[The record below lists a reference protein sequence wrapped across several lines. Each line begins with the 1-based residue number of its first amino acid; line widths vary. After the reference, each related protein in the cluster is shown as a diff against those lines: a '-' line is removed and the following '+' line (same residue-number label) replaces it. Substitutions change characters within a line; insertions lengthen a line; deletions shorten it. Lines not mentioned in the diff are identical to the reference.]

1 MNKSGEKTSAVKNVL
16 ARIPTQRWVAIG
28 ILAILV
34 VVISAANP
42 KFLRWENIN
51 GIFQQVA
58 AMGVVA
64 LGAMMVLI
72 TGGIDFS
79 SGAGL
84 AMVGVF
90 AGVMY
95 FNAGENILVM
105 LLAGLAGGAALG
117 GVNGFLVTKCRL
129 KPFVATLATMAF
141 CQGLTLL
148 ISEGRLAFLN
158 DPITYVIGGGNLFGA
173 ISVPFLIFLGMC
185 LVTSL
190 ILNRTKAGTYVYA
203 IGGGEEAA
211 RYVGI
216 NVVKYKW
223 LVYVYAGICTAIGSI
238 IAVCRLGQI
247 SPNLEGTF
255 LMDAIAAAVIG
266 GTSPAG
272 GKGSVSGT
280 ILGVLIMG
288 VVSNALTFMNI
299 TSTAQTAVK
308 GFIILL
314 AIVADAVFNLCKKK

>member
-1 MNKSGEKTSAVKNVL
+1 MSKNEGKTLALKSVL
-16 ARIPTQRWVAIG
+16 AHVPTQRWVALG
-28 ILAILV
+28 ILALLV
-34 VVISAANP
+34 VVISIGNP
-42 KFLRWENIN
+42 MFLRWENIN

-64 LGAMMVLI
+64 LGAMMVII
-72 TGGIDFS
+72 TGGLDFS

-84 AMVGVF
+84 AMVAVF

-105 LLAGLAGGAALG
+105 LLAALAMGAALG
-117 GVNGFLVTKCRL
+117 AVNGFLVTKCRL
-129 KPFVATLATMAF
+129 KPFVATLATMAL
-141 CQGLTLL
+141 CQGMTLL
-148 ISEGRLAFLN
+148 ISEGQLAFLN
-158 DPITYVIGGGNLFGA
+158 DPLTIFIGGGNLFGI

-185 LVTSL
+185 LITSL
-190 ILNRTKAGTYVYA
+190 LLNRTKAGTYIYA
-203 IGGGEEAA
+203 IGGSEESTH
-211 RYVGI
+211 YVGI
-216 NVVKYKW
+216 NVTKYKW
-223 LVYVYAGICTAIGSI
+223 LVYVYAGLCTAVGAV

-266 GTSPAG
+266 GTSPSG

-280 ILGVLIMG
+280 ILGVFILG
-288 VVSNALTFMNI
+288 VLSNALTFLHI

-308 GFIILL
+308 GFIILA
-314 AIVADAVFNLCKKK
+314 AIVIDALFNLKKKK

>member
-1 MNKSGEKTSAVKNVL
+1 MVNKDKRIGAFKGAL
-16 ARIPTQRWVAIG
+16 LRIPTQRWVALG
-28 ILAILV
+28 ILAVLV
-34 VVISAANP
+34 VVISIANP
-42 KFLRWENIN
+42 KFLYWENIN
-51 GIFQQVA
+51 GILQQVA

-90 AGVMY
+90 AGVTY
-95 FNAGENILVM
+95 FNAGENMVVM
-105 LLAGLAGGAALG
+105 LLAGLAGGAVLG
-117 GVNGFLVTKCRL
+117 AVNGFLVTKCKL

-148 ISEGRLAFLN
+148 ISEGRIAFLN
-158 DPITYVIGGGNLFGA
+158 DPATLVIGGGNLFGVF
-173 ISVPFLIFLGMC
+173 SVPFLIFLGMC

-190 ILNRTKAGTYVYA
+190 MLDRTKAGTYIYA
-203 IGGGEEAA
+203 IGGSEESA

-216 NVVKYKW
+216 SVTKYKW
-223 LVYVYAGICTAIGSI
+223 LVYIYAGICTAVGAI

-247 SPNLEGTF
+247 APNLEGTF

-288 VVSNALTFMNI
+288 VVSNALTFMHI

-308 GFIILL
+308 GFIILV
-314 AIVADAVFNLCKKK
+314 AIVVDALFNLKKEK